1 LFRFLVDELASTRN
15 STQFCPTCGNM
26 LLLENMG
33 EFRFYC
39 QSCPYVQN
47 IVRAISTGVQ
57 LKKKEVQS
65 VRGVTQPL
73 HTSSQAFPHLF
84 CIY

>member
-1 LFRFLVDELASTRN
+1 
-15 STQFCPTCGNM
+15 M

-57 LKKKEVQS
+57 LRKKEVTCVACVATPS
-65 VRGVTQPL
+65 L
-73 HTSSQAFPHLF
+73 AHT
-84 CIY
+84 